1 MLGPSAAGEAGPALL
16 ASRRT
21 APQEDQE
28 NVEPGKASPA
38 PQPRTRAG
46 LAVLK
51 AAGPRAPAPPHRP
64 KTRRVGSGPRGGAGR
79 GSAWGA
85 SLCRALASGARRSV
99 PLGRLLPLPR
109 PARRVVGGISL
120 RIIELNRARQHDRSV
135 PASAPFSWLLNPRH
149 CSGT

>member
-64 KTRRVGSGPRGGAGR
+64 KTRRVGSGPRGGR
-79 GSAWGA
+79 G
-85 SLCRALASGARRSV
+85 
-99 PLGRLLPLPR
+99 PRLRVGGQPLPCPGLR
-109 PARRVVGGISL
+109 CSAQRAPGPA
-120 RIIELNRARQHDRSV
+120 AAAA
-135 PASAPFSWLLNPRH
+135 PASAARRRGHFSADNRVKP
-149 CSGT
+149 SPAA